1 MATFSIRAR
10 AKRSLSRNF
19 WSMIAPLRTLRSL
32 VRKKVS
38 PRAFWPCW
46 NSSTTH
52 SPPSHSIVMPLRK
65 SLGLTIPACDCTPLG
80 VRRTPLPAARLDLA
94 EDRVAQLLGARHRA
108 EQLGALAA
116 GGFEL
121 DVPEAPGPAPE
132 PLEGRQVL
140 DPVDGDRSGELGD
153 DPLVEDDPLVGKHVL
168 VGPPAPVIK
177 VDDTQGDEED
187 AEHQQQAELA
197 GDRKERQEEAPGDQR
212 RGRGGAPVGPG
223 PCQSTGPGGDE
234 GERESDHPAGKH
246 HEIEDV
252 AGLQV
257 EPEYL
262 DQHRDVDGVDEQ
274 ERLETQLKSEQE
286 EQHRPQRGHQERFS
300 ERLPELDLLDSSQP
314 AGKVVQGDAHHGAA
328 NRPGEGE
335 EQAAHEPRRPTT
347 ARSSAARM
355 AASGGASPVQIS
367 KAARPWK
374 SSIDRPL
381 MARAPCSRAP
391 RSNGVTGGW

>member
-1 MATFSIRAR
+1 MATFSILAR

-94 EDRVAQLLGARHRA
+94 EDRVAQLLGARHGA

-153 DPLVEDDPLVGKHVL
+153 DPLVEDDALVGEHVL
-168 VGPPAPVIK
+168 MGPPAPVIK
-177 VDDTQGDEED
+177 VDDTQADEED

-197 GDRKERQEEAPGDQR
+197 CDRNQRQDRQR
-212 RGRGGAPVGPG
+212 DRDGQDGRGNRAKQDDPVTAGAGQDPF
-223 PCQSTGPGGDE
+223 
-234 GERESDHPAGKH
+234 AGKQ
-246 HEIEDV
+246 V
-252 AGLQV
+252 AGV
-257 EPEYL
+257 
-262 DQHRDVDGVDEQ
+262 
-274 ERLETQLKSEQE
+274 
-286 EQHRPQRGHQERFS
+286 
-300 ERLPELDLLDSSQP
+300 
-314 AGKVVQGDAHHGAA
+314 HGA
-328 NRPGEGE
+328 
-335 EQAAHEPRRPTT
+335 
-347 ARSSAARM
+347 
-355 AASGGASPVQIS
+355 
-367 KAARPWK
+367 W
-374 SSIDRPL
+374 L
-381 MARAPCSRAP
+381 
-391 RSNGVTGGW
+391 